1 LLHCSYTFISF
12 LHQEGRCLCPSQGF
26 PWQPRVSTL
35 PGRVFWGHVVT
46 RTVGLQPLQLLPHML
61 PEDKQGMH
69 TGTKVP

>member
-1 LLHCSYTFISF
+1 MPLS
-12 LHQEGRCLCPSQGF
+12 
-26 PWQPRVSTL
+26 L
-35 PGRVFWGHVVT
+35 PGLSMAAPCFHAARVFWGHVVT